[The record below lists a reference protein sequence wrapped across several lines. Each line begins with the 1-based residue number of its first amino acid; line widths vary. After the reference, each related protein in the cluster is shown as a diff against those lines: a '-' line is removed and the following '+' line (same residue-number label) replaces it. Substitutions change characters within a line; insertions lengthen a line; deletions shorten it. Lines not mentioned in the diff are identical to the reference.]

1 MLRKKLS
8 VILVIILILS
18 VILVPL
24 AAFAENG
31 EGGTSQQ
38 DGGTDQQPEE
48 GTADQQPDQNEE
60 NIPSAAPMGPKVNYY
75 KARIVKVVTLT
86 QKEDETLIT
95 GEVVQQCMVE
105 IVSGPFKNRVYQI
118 DLITFESSVD
128 FRLFEVGDTVMV
140 ACELDKTSDIKSIY
154 IYDYYRVENLILM
167 GVIAAAVVLAI
178 GFAAGIRFAVS
189 VVIFA
194 LSYQFFFVPFM
205 LRGYSPIILII
216 PICLVI
222 IVLNIFYELGFTR
235 SSVIALCGTF
245 IAVLV
250 ASSMGLLAE
259 NTAHLNGLG
268 DSELS
273 LLQYMP
279 GHAAMDL
286 SGLTFALAMLMCLGA
301 AMSVSCTIVTE
312 MSEARELNQYISR
325 VDLFRYGMH
334 SGRNILSRS
343 LLSLFF
349 ASLVSVVPTWIVY
362 AGYSTPVYEILNL
375 NQIASQF
382 FKITAAVVGV
392 ALSVP
397 FTSMLFAYTT
407 KSRSLY

>member
-1 MLRKKLS
+1 MQKKR
-8 VILVIILILS
+8 ILVILALTLILS
-18 VILVPL
+18 MVLCPVS
-24 AAFAENG
+24 AFAESSG
-31 EGGTSQQ
+31 DSL
-38 DGGTDQQPEE
+38 PEE
-48 GTADQQPDQNEE
+48 DGSSSQTQNQTVE
-60 NIPSAAPMGPKVNYY
+60 STQSSAPMGPTVNYY
-75 KARIVKVVTLT
+75 KAEIVKVVTLT
-86 QKEDETLIT
+86 QKEDETLTT

-105 IVSGPFKNRVYQI
+105 IMSGPFKNRVYEI
-118 DLITFESSVD
+118 YIISFESSVD
-128 FRLFEVGDTVMV
+128 FRLFEAGDTVMV
-140 ACELDKTSDIKSIY
+140 ACELDKNSEIKNIY
-154 IYDYYRVENLILM
+154 IYDYYRVENLILL
-167 GVIAAAVVLAI
+167 GVIAIAVVMII
-178 GFAAGIRFAVS
+178 GFTAGIRFAVS

-216 PICLVI
+216 PICLAI
-222 IVLNIFYELGFTR
+222 IILNIFYELGFTR
-235 SSVIALCGTF
+235 SSVIALSGTF

-250 ASSMGLLAE
+250 ASMMGLLAE
-259 NTAHLNGLG
+259 NTAHLTGLG

-279 GHAAMDL
+279 GNTAIDL
-286 SGLTFALAMLMCLGA
+286 SGLTFALAMLMSLGA
-301 AMSVSCTIVTE
+301 AMSVSCTICTE
-312 MSEARELNQYISR
+312 MAEARELNQYISR
-325 VDLFRYGMH
+325 IDLFRYGMH

-349 ASLVSVVPTWIVY
+349 ASLVSVIPTWIVY

-375 NQIASQF
+375 NLIASQF

-397 FTSMLFAYTT
+397 FTSMLFAYTM

>member
-1 MLRKKLS
+1 MLRRKLS
-8 VILVIILILS
+8 LILVLILILS
-18 VILVPL
+18 AVLVP
-24 AAFAENG
+24 AAVFAEDGG
-31 EGGTSQQ
+31 EGSSGQDDGSAQQ
-38 DGGTDQQPEE
+38 DPGGEAP
-48 GTADQQPDQNEE
+48 
-60 NIPSAAPMGPKVNYY
+60 PSSAPMGPRVNYY

-105 IVSGPFKNRVYQI
+105 IVAGPFKNRVYQI

-128 FRLFEVGDTVMV
+128 FRLFEAGDTVMV
-140 ACELDKTSDIKSIY
+140 ACELDKNSEIKSIY
-154 IYDYYRVENLILM
+154 IYDYYRVENLILL
-167 GVIAAAVVLAI
+167 GAIAVAVVLVI
-178 GFAAGIRFAVS
+178 GFSAGVRFAVS
-189 VVIFA
+189 VVLFA

-216 PICLVI
+216 PICLAI

-250 ASSMGLLAE
+250 ASTMGLLAE
-259 NTAHLNGLG
+259 NTAHLTGLG

-279 GHAAMDL
+279 GHTAMDL
-286 SGLTFALAMLMCLGA
+286 SGLTFALAMLMSLGA

-312 MSEARELNQYISR
+312 MAEARELNQYISR

-375 NQIASQF
+375 NQVASQF
-382 FKITAAVVGV
+382 FKITSAVVGV

-397 FTSMLFAYTT
+397 FTSMLFAYTL

>member
-1 MLRKKLS
+1 MLRRNLS
-8 VILVIILILS
+8 ILLIMMIVLCS
-18 VILVPL
+18 LTAT
-24 AAFAENG
+24 AAVFAESTDGTPPEDVGSSDETVPPAG
-31 EGGTSQQ
+31 EN
-38 DGGTDQQPEE
+38 
-48 GTADQQPDQNEE
+48 A
-60 NIPSAAPMGPKVNYY
+60 PSSAPMGPKINYY
-75 KARIVKVVTLT
+75 KAEIVKVVTLT
-86 QKEDETLIT
+86 QKEDETLTT

-118 DLITFESSVD
+118 DLISFESSVD
-128 FRLFEVGDTVMV
+128 FRLYEAGDTVMV
-140 ACELDKTSDIKSIY
+140 ACELDKNSEIKNIY
-154 IYDYYRVENLILM
+154 IYDYYRVDKLIVL
-167 GVIAAAVVLAI
+167 GIIAIAVVMVI

-189 VVIFA
+189 MVIFG
-194 LSYQFFFVPFM
+194 LSYHYFFVPFM
-205 LRGYSPIILII
+205 LKGYSPIILII

-222 IVLNIFYELGFTR
+222 IFLNIFYELGFTR
-235 SSVIALCGTF
+235 SAVIALSGTF

-259 NTAHLNGLG
+259 HTAHLTGLG

-279 GHAAMDL
+279 GHGAIDL
-286 SGLTFALAMLMCLGA
+286 SGLTFALAMLMSLGA
-301 AMSVSCTIVTE
+301 AMSVSCTICTE
-312 MSEARELNQYISR
+312 MAEARELNQYISR
-325 VDLFRYGMH
+325 IDLFRYGMH
-334 SGRNILSRS
+334 TGRNILSRS

-349 ASLVSVVPTWIVY
+349 ASLVSVVPAWIVY

-382 FKITAAVVGV
+382 FKISAAVVGV

-397 FTSMLFAYTT
+397 FTSMLFAYTA